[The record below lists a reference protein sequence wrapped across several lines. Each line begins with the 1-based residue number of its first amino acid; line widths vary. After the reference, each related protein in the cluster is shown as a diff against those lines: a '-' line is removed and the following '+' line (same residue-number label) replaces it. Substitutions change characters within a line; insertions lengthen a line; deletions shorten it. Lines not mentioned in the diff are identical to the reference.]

1 MNGDG
6 EEDRK
11 TEQIMPIYDFKCKD
25 GHISEEL
32 MSIHRAAKSIQCH
45 TCGKKAKRIISN
57 INTDLVENVRYSE
70 AMGVN
75 VEQIPEAMRTFP
87 GSEYHPETGAL
98 KITSRK
104 DKLAKMKERGYV
116 EY

>member
-1 MNGDG
+1 
-6 EEDRK
+6 
-11 TEQIMPIYDFKCKD
+11 MPMYEFKCKD
-25 GHISEEL
+25 GHITTEL
-32 MSIHRAAKSIQCH
+32 MSFHAAAKSIQCH
-45 TCGKKAKRIISN
+45 ACGKKAKRIISLP
-57 INTDLVENVRYSE
+57 NTDVVENIRFSE

-104 DKLAKMKERGYV
+104 DKLRKMKERGYV